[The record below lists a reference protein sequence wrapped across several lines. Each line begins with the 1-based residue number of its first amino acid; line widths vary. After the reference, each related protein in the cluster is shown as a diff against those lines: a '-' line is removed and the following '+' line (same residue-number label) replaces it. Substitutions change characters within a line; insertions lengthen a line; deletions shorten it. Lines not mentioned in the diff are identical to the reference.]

1 MESENDVCRVSV
13 SEGSEEIDS
22 GDELEIDMEPEY
34 NEEELCGSDMEIDE
48 YLFEVTLTK
57 IIFAILPT

>member
-1 MESENDVCRVSV
+1 MESENDDCRVSV

-34 NEEELCGSDMEIDE
+34 NELCGSDMEIDE

>member
-1 MESENDVCRVSV
+1 MEFENDDCRVSG
-13 SEGSEEIDS
+13 SEGSEEIHS
-22 GDELEIDMEPEY
+22 GDDLEIDMEPEY

-48 YLFEVTLTK
+48 YLYEVSLTK